1 MEGIEMPKIKNTRRY
16 GISLRLN
23 ASEIEWLR
31 SRANIA
37 QTSVAEYLRI
47 LIASARARE
56 IPSVY
61 DSGDKEKF
69 IAP

>member
-1 MEGIEMPKIKNTRRY
+1 MPKIKNTRKNAL
-16 GISLRLN
+16 SLRLN
-23 ASEIEWLR
+23 ESEIEWLR

-56 IPSVY
+56 IPSIY
-61 DSGDKEKF
+61 DAPDKEKF